1 MSQAERATEQLY
13 ENTDVR
19 EDLTDDEAQVLLK
32 WGEAR
37 IAKLAEQ
44 GMDDTQFDEAFDNLL
59 KIMSRINRLVG
70 RRDFSTPEEQKEWMD
85 KIAESAGA
93 MGVNVSFE
101 QDPTT
106 FQQQSAL
113 DNIGAIN
120 ALTALIDNAPTGED
134 APGTPSNSQPGE
146 VDDQE
151 EIEQ

>member
-70 RRDFSTPEEQKEWMD
+70 RRDFSTPEEQQEWMD

-93 MGVNVSFE
+93 MGVNISTE
-101 QDPTT
+101 QDT

-113 DNIGAIN
+113 DNIGAIS

-134 APGTPSNSQPGE
+134 APSTPSNSQPGE

>member
-44 GMDDTQFDEAFDNLL
+44 GMDDTQFDEVFDNLL

-70 RRDFSTPEEQKEWMD
+70 RRDFSTPEEQQEWMD

-93 MGVNVSFE
+93 MGVSISTE
-101 QDPTT
+101 QDT

-113 DNIGAIN
+113 DNIGAIS
-120 ALTALIDNAPTGED
+120 ALTALIDNSPTGED
-134 APGTPSNSQPGE
+134 APSTPSNSQPGE